1 MRAAVLEEHGEPLS
15 LQEVDYPEPLPDQV
29 VVETEACGI
38 CRSDWHAWRGDWE
51 WMGISPS
58 PGQILGHEPA
68 GVVSEVGDEVESLSE
83 GDRVTVPFHLGDGT
97 CPYCRNGQANVCET
111 AMPLGFLDASPGAF
125 AEAFPVREA
134 DFNVSKLP
142 EGVDFTEMAAL
153 GCRFMTAYHGL
164 VDRADLRPGDVV
176 AIHGCGG
183 VGLSAVHIADA
194 LGAVPIAVDVQDSK
208 LDRALELGA
217 AATINGAEVDDVP
230 GEVFAANDGNGANVS
245 VDALGIEETCGN
257 AVRSLGKTGTHVQ
270 IGLSEGDTGGQL
282 SVPVDQMTLQE
293 IDFHGSYGMP
303 LTRYDELFTLIE
315 RGTLQPEKIVGETL
329 ALEDAPETLASM
341 DDYET
346 IGIPVITEFS

>member
-15 LQEVDYPEPLPDQV
+15 VQEVDYPEPGPDQV

-68 GVVSEVGDEVESLSE
+68 GVVSSVGGDVETLSE

-97 CPYCRNGQANVCET
+97 CPYCQNGHSNVCET
-111 AMPLGFLDASPGAF
+111 SMPLGFLDAAPGAF

-134 DFNVSKLP
+134 DFNATKLP
-142 EGVDFTEMAAL
+142 EGVAFEEMAAL

-164 VDRADLRPGDVV
+164 VDRAEIRPGDSV

-194 LGAVPIAVDVQDSK
+194 LGAVPIAVDVQDEK
-208 LDRALELGA
+208 LDRARELGA
-217 AATINGAEVDDVP
+217 AATVNGAEVDNVP
-230 GEVFAANDGNGANVS
+230 GEVQIANDGQGVDVA
-245 VDALGIEETCGN
+245 VDALGIQETCSN
-257 AVRSLGKTGTHVQ
+257 AVKSLGKTGTHVQ
-270 IGLSEGDTGGQL
+270 IGLTEGDTGGEL
-282 SVPVDQMTLQE
+282 SLPVDQMTLQE

-303 LTRYDELFTLIE
+303 LVRYDELFRLIE
-315 RGTLQPEKIVGETL
+315 RGTLEPQKIIGETL
-329 ALEDAPETLASM
+329 SLDEAPQTLASM
-341 DDYET
+341 DDFET
-346 IGIPVITEFS
+346 IGIPVINEF